1 MRKFNVT
8 GMSCAACSSRVER
21 LVSGLEGVDSCSVNL
36 LTGVMSVEGEANDE
50 QIIDAVVSAGYGVA
64 NGKSAK
70 KDKNGLQKEQKNTVL
85 PRLIASAVLLIPLM
99 YISMGHVMW
108 SAPLPQVLA
117 KNPLS
122 IALIELLV
130 SAAVMVIN
138 QKFFINGVRGFIKRS
153 PNMDTLVS
161 IGSGA
166 SFIYS
171 TAVLFMMSGELLVG
185 DAMAAHHRLHELYFE
200 SAAMI
205 LVLISVGKFLEER
218 AKGKTTDAI
227 AKLIDLSPKSATVI
241 RDGREAVID
250 AADVR
255 VGDIFIVRPGER
267 VAADGIVLDGE
278 SELDES
284 ALTGESMPKDKS
296 RGDKVL
302 CATVNGSGFLRCEA
316 VGVGEG
322 TTIAGVVRMVED
334 ATATK
339 APISKLA
346 DRVSGVF
353 VPVVMLISLITL
365 GVWLALGA
373 EFGYSLARAISVLVI
388 SCPCALGLATPVAIM
403 VGSGVGARLGI
414 LFKSAEAI
422 ELSGKA
428 KIVAI
433 DKTGTVT
440 EGKPRV
446 IDLICA
452 DSVSREELLSL
463 AYSIEKYSEHPLGRA
478 VCEYASEAAQTL
490 ELSDFKS
497 ITGKGVEAT
506 LGGERIVGANMNYIS
521 DIAEIPENIKAKYNQ
536 LSKEGKTVLVFARGK
551 RVLGLISV
559 ADTLREDSAEAVGAL
574 KALGLHTV
582 MLTGDNSLVA
592 GRIADEVGV
601 DEVRAELLPADK
613 ELAVRELTKRGR
625 VIMVGDGIN
634 DAPALVG
641 ADVGMAIGG
650 GTDIAIES
658 ADVVLMGKSLGDVVR
673 AVKLG
678 RSTYRN
684 ICQNLFWAFI
694 YNTVGIPLAAGVLV
708 GVGIEMSPML
718 GALAMSLSSICVVSN
733 ALRLGGFYGRNKS
746 SDKKN
751 IKENKEKKAK
761 SMKIT
766 VKIEGMMCPHC
777 EARVKSAIEAV
788 DGVLNTEVSHK
799 DGCAVVE
806 LTNSNATEAVR
817 SAIEAAG
824 YPVIAIN

>member
-8 GMSCAACSSRVER
+8 GMSCAACSARVER
-21 LVSGLEGVDSCSVNL
+21 SVSALDGVSSCSVNL
-36 LTGVMSVEGEANDE
+36 LTGVLSVEGDASDE
-50 QIIDAVVSAGYGVA
+50 KIINAVASAGYGVKE
-64 NGKSAK
+64 NK
-70 KDKNGLQKEQKNTVL
+70 KCEIDNKDLQKETKNAVL
-85 PRLIASAVLLIPLM
+85 PRLISSAILLLPLM
-99 YISMGHVMW
+99 YVSMGHVMW
-108 SAPLPQVLA
+108 GAPLPRVLA
-117 KNPLS
+117 ENPLA
-122 IALIELLV
+122 IALTQLII
-130 SAAVMVIN
+130 SALIMVIN
-138 QKFFINGVRGFIKRS
+138 QKFFVNGMRGLIKRS

-161 IGSGA
+161 LGSGA

-171 TAVLFMMSGELLVG
+171 TAVLFLMSA
-185 DAMAAHHRLHELYFE
+185 DALAGNAAMAHHRLHELYFE

-227 AKLIDLSPKSATVI
+227 AKLISLSPKSATVL
-241 RDGREAVID
+241 RDGVETVID

-255 VGDIFIVRPGER
+255 VGDIFIVRPGESIP
-267 VAADGIVLDGE
+267 VDGIVLEGE

-316 VGVGEG
+316 TAVGEG

-339 APISKLA
+339 APISKIA
-346 DRVSGVF
+346 DRVSGIF
-353 VPVVMLISLITL
+353 VPVVMLISLVTL
-365 GVWLALGA
+365 GAWWAVGA
-373 EFGYSLARAISVLVI
+373 DFGYSLARAISVLVI

-428 KIVAI
+428 KFIAI
-433 DKTGTVT
+433 DKTGTIT

-446 IDLICA
+446 VDVVC
-452 DSVSREELLSL
+452 SEGVSRDELLSVAL
-463 AYSIEKYSEHPLGRA
+463 SVESYSEHPLGRA
-478 VCEYASEAAQTL
+478 VCEYASANTASL
-490 ELSDFKS
+490 AVSDFKS

-506 LGGERIVGANMNYIS
+506 ADGDKIIGASLSY
-521 DIAEIPENIKAKYNQ
+521 IAESVTVPESISSECTR
-536 LSKEGKTVLVFARGK
+536 LSSEGKTPLVFARGE
-551 RVLGLISV
+551 RVLGVISV
-559 ADTLREDSAEAVGAL
+559 ADTLREDSAAAVAAL
-574 KALGLHTV
+574 KSLGLRTV

-592 GRIADEVGV
+592 GRIGDEVGV
-601 DEVRAELLPADK
+601 DEVMAELLPADK
-613 ELAVRELTKRGR
+613 ESAVRALAERGR

-634 DAPALVG
+634 DAPALAR

-658 ADVVLMGKSLGDVVR
+658 ADVVLMGKSLADAVR

-678 RSTYRN
+678 RATYRN

-694 YNTVGIPLAAGVLV
+694 YNAIGIPLAAGVLV
-708 GVGIEMSPML
+708 FAGMEMSPML
-718 GALAMSLSSICVVSN
+718 GALAMSLSSICVVTN
-733 ALRLGGFYGRNKS
+733 ALRLGRFYSRES
-746 SDKKN
+746 RKN
-751 IKENKEKKAK
+751 IEENKERRVK
-761 SMKIT
+761 SMNIT

-777 EARVKSAIEAV
+777 EARVKAAIEAV
-788 DGVLNTEVSHK
+788 AGVKSATVSHAE
-799 DGCAVVE
+799 DTARVEIASSDVVA
-806 LTNSNATEAVR
+806 SVK

-824 YPVIAIN
+824 YPVIEIN